1 MDAEEERERDE
12 TRRVSRE
19 SPPQATVL
27 IVAGFDPSGGAG
39 MLADAQ
45 VVASHGFHPAGVVT
59 AVTEQD
65 SHRCAWVHPSSPE
78 VVSAQIARLV
88 DDLEIRGVKV
98 GMLANA
104 QVAAAVAAALGR
116 LAEAGVPIVVDPVL
130 KATRG
135 VALMIHDGAAHH
147 ALQPVLEIATLVT
160 PNADELAALTGRHIG
175 DTDELLDA
183 ARRLRARDV
192 AAVLAK
198 GGHLPGDPVD
208 WLVWGDGEQSFAG
221 KRIEGPTPHGTGCA
235 LSSEI
240 ACLLAM
246 GAPLKEA
253 VRQATERVRRRI
265 AESRAVGR
273 GRPFLGG

>member
-1 MDAEEERERDE
+1 MDERDERDE
-12 TRRVSRE
+12 TRRTSRE

-39 MLADAQ
+39 ILADAQ

-65 SHRCAWVHPSSPE
+65 SHRCTWVHPSQPD
-78 VVSAQIARLV
+78 VVSTQIARLV

-104 QVAAAVAAALGR
+104 QMAHAVAGALGR
-116 LAEAGVPIVVDPVL
+116 LAAAHVPIVVDPVL
-130 KATRG
+130 KATQG
-135 VALMIHDGAAHH
+135 VPLMIHEGATWP
-147 ALQPVLEIATLVT
+147 ALAPILQIATLIT

-175 DTDELLDA
+175 DTEELHDA
-183 ARRLRARDV
+183 ARRLRARGV
-192 AAVLAK
+192 SAVLAK
-198 GGHLPGDPVD
+198 GGHIAGDPID
-208 WLVWGDGEQSFAG
+208 WLVTEGGEVSFTG
-221 KRIEGPTPHGTGCA
+221 HRVEGVTPHGTGCA

-240 ACLLAM
+240 ACRLAM
-246 GAPLKEA
+246 GAPLAEA
-253 VRQATERVRRRI
+253 VGAATERVRRRI